1 MSGIGATLLTSF
13 HAMGAT
19 MRNFF
24 SRSNTVQYPKV
35 ARPIPRQWRG
45 GTFALTFDP
54 KTDEENCIGCRLCE
68 YICPS
73 QIIAVT
79 LRKGEKREN
88 GIGATY
94 CDVFTLDYQAC
105 MQCEL
110 CIQVCPT
117 DAIVMTRYL
126 AECPTTRE
134 GLFLS
139 KEKLMEHGRRLL
151 AEPAQESYATGTRLR
166 EWTDAARGIPP
177 TEPAEELPAKGEST
191 AKPETPAKPDTPTK
205 DAAPGK
211 DDA

>member
-1 MSGIGATLLTSF
+1 MGPVASAIRGIG

-19 MRNFF
+19 LRNFF
-24 SRSNTVQYPKV
+24 RRSTTVNYPKEK
-35 ARPIPRQWRG
+35 RPIPAQWRA
-45 GTFALTFDP
+45 GTFALTVDP
-54 KTDEENCIGCRLCE
+54 ATGEENCIGCRLCE

-79 LRKGEKREN
+79 LRKGEARKN

-117 DAIVMTRYL
+117 DAIVMTRTLQEPSYDR
-126 AECPTTRE
+126 A

-139 KEKLMEHGRRLL
+139 KERLL
-151 AEPAQESYATGTRLR
+151 AHGRTLLANPGDTSHATGTRLR
-166 EWTDAARGIPP
+166 EWTDAERG
-177 TEPAEELPAKGEST
+177 K
-191 AKPETPAKPDTPTK
+191 ETP
-205 DAAPGK
+205 
-211 DDA
+211 